1 MIAIETKNIRLA
13 LGHFGLDDLSVSIP
27 YGKMTAIV
35 GPNGS
40 GKSTLLKV
48 ITRLQ
53 RLDSGNVEIYGHSL
67 QAYSTMQFAQTAAM
81 LTQSKE
87 QIPELTVREL
97 VAYGRSP
104 HKRMFERMNAE
115 DHDIVNWAL
124 EITGTLRN
132 EQRMFHT
139 LSGGEQQK
147 VRIAMALAQKTKI
160 LLLDEPT
167 TFLDIAHQF
176 DVMDMLQ
183 KINQAHELTIVMVL
197 HDLPQA
203 ASYCH
208 YMIAMKQGR
217 IAYRGEPK
225 EVLSS
230 RFLLDVYDIH
240 AKVTFEDDYPVIIPI
255 KPKPPTK
262 EELSMIIVTN
272 TSQITKG
279 EAHKLIER
287 FDKVG
292 KVEFMAG
299 FLGLEVHLTENLKE
313 YDEVSVVTRWRSKE
327 DFTGWTTSDAFRE
340 SHSHREKPDYI
351 LSNKISF
358 HEVKIVRQPIQ
369 LDDVSV
375 SAS

>member
-1 MIAIETKNIRLA
+1 MNAIETKNIHLA
-13 LGHFGLDDLSVSIP
+13 FGPFGLQDLSVTIP
-27 YGKMTAIV
+27 YGKMTAII

-53 RLDSGNVEIYGHSL
+53 HPDSGNVEIYGHPLKS
-67 QAYSTMQFAQTAAM
+67 YSNLQFAQTAAM
-81 LTQSKE
+81 LTQAKE
-87 QIPELTVREL
+87 QVPELTVKEL

-104 HKRMFERMNAE
+104 HKRMFDRMNSE

-124 EITGTLRN
+124 EITGTQRN
-132 EQRMFHT
+132 EHRMFHT

-167 TFLDIAHQF
+167 TFLDIAHQL
-176 DVMDMLQ
+176 DVMEMLQ
-183 KINQAHELTIVMVL
+183 KINETYKLTIVMVL
-197 HDLPQA
+197 HDLQQA
-203 ASYCH
+203 AAYCH
-208 YMIAMKQGR
+208 YMIAMKLGKVVH
-217 IAYRGEPK
+217 RGEPRSL
-225 EVLSS
+225 LSS
-230 RFLLDVYDIH
+230 RFLQDVYDIH

-255 KPKPPTK
+255 KPKPPSK

-292 KVEFMAG
+292 KVEYMAG

-369 LDDVSV
+369 LDDASV
-375 SAS
+375 TAS